1 MQFEFIKEKKI
12 VKNFILEKEEIYKNL
27 KNEINDLNTER
38 TIKILLKNN
47 LINVRDNIKYLIN
60 SYKIKNIF
68 EKIKTNKKR
77 KQFEIISILK
87 YILIKDKNERKI
99 QEYKKETE
107 NLIDVS
113 KMKNEL
119 LKTKLNCLKS
129 KDDSYQN
136 KLDTYRHKNRDLI
149 KRKIDRISH
158 ERDKLNKSREK
169 SDLKIKRFETLINQE
184 IDSRRNLLRN
194 YSYNKIDF
202 KMNKYNNIQTINI

>member
-1 MQFEFIKEKKI
+1 MSFEFIKEKKI

-136 KLDTYRHKNRDLI
+136 KLDTYRQNNRDLI

-194 YSYNKIDF
+194 YSYKNMNF

>member
-1 MQFEFIKEKKI
+1 MSFEFIKEKKI

-107 NLIDVS
+107 NLIDIS

-136 KLDTYRHKNRDLI
+136 KLDTYRQNNRDLI

-184 IDSRRNLLRN
+184 IDSRRNLIRN

>member
-1 MQFEFIKEKKI
+1 MSFEFIKEKKI
-12 VKNFILEKEEIYKNL
+12 VKNFILEKEEIYKNV
-27 KNEINDLNTER
+27 KKEINDLNTER

-87 YILIKDKNERKI
+87 YILIKSKNERKI

-107 NLIDVS
+107 NLIDIS

-136 KLDTYRHKNRDLI
+136 KLDTYRQNNRDLI

-194 YSYNKIDF
+194 YSYKNMNF

>member
-136 KLDTYRHKNRDLI
+136 KLDTYRQNNRDLI

>member
-1 MQFEFIKEKKI
+1 MSFEFIKEKKI

-136 KLDTYRHKNRDLI
+136 KLDTYRQNNRDLI

-169 SDLKIKRFETLINQE
+169 SDIKIKKFETLINQE

>member
-1 MQFEFIKEKKI
+1 M
-12 VKNFILEKEEIYKNL
+12 

-107 NLIDVS
+107 NLIDIS

-136 KLDTYRHKNRDLI
+136 KLDTYRQNNRDLI

>member
-1 MQFEFIKEKKI
+1 MSFEFIKEKKI

-107 NLIDVS
+107 NLIDIS

-136 KLDTYRHKNRDLI
+136 KLDTYRQNNRDLI

-194 YSYNKIDF
+194 YSYKNMNF

>member
-107 NLIDVS
+107 NLIDIS

-136 KLDTYRHKNRDLI
+136 KLDTYRQNNRELI

>member
-12 VKNFILEKEEIYKNL
+12 VKNFILEKEEIYKNV
-27 KNEINDLNTER
+27 KKEINDLNTER

-87 YILIKDKNERKI
+87 YILIKSKNERKI

-107 NLIDVS
+107 NLIDIS

-136 KLDTYRHKNRDLI
+136 KLDTYRQNNRDLI

-194 YSYNKIDF
+194 YSYKNMNF

>member
-1 MQFEFIKEKKI
+1 MSFEFIKEKKI
-12 VKNFILEKEEIYKNL
+12 VKNFILEKEEIYKNV
-27 KNEINDLNTER
+27 KKEINDLNTER

-113 KMKNEL
+113 KMKN
-119 LKTKLNCLKS
+119 
-129 KDDSYQN
+129 
-136 KLDTYRHKNRDLI
+136 
-149 KRKIDRISH
+149 
-158 ERDKLNKSREK
+158 
-169 SDLKIKRFETLINQE
+169 
-184 IDSRRNLLRN
+184 
-194 YSYNKIDF
+194 
-202 KMNKYNNIQTINI
+202 